1 MTCGEG
7 STPLS
12 DRYHLPV
19 MPEEVI
25 ENLRPAAGETV
36 VDATVGG
43 GGHAALIL
51 REIAASGTLIGI
63 DRDEDAIAEAERVL
77 GPKDENVLLVHGRMS
92 EIGEILNRAGV
103 DGADC
108 ILADLGV
115 SSFQFDHGA
124 RGFSIRNDGP
134 LDMRMDRSEGTSA
147 RDLIRESDAEDLER
161 IFREY
166 GEERHSRRIARSLAR
181 RDIATTVELASAVE
195 LAIPRARGRQRI
207 HPATRVFQAL
217 RIAVNDE
224 LGEVA
229 RFVEAAPR
237 LLRPGGRLVIVSYHS
252 LEDRIVK
259 KAFRDLASGE
269 EFSLPRRKAL
279 KPSAAEVERNPRAR
293 SAKLRALV
301 RRTG

>member
-1 MTCGEG
+1 MTRDEG
-7 STPLS
+7 SARR

-25 ENLRPAAGETV
+25 ENLRPVPGDTV

-51 REIAASGTLIGI
+51 REIAPSGTLIGI
-63 DRDEDAIAEAERVL
+63 DRDEDAIAEAGRAL
-77 GPKDENVLLVHGRMS
+77 GSHGSSVSLVRGRMG
-92 EIGEILNRAGV
+92 EVREILARMKV

-108 ILADLGV
+108 MLADFGV
-115 SSFQFDHGA
+115 SSFQFDSGG

-134 LDMRMDRSEGTSA
+134 LDMRMDRSEGQNA
-147 RDLIRESDAEDLER
+147 RDLIREIDAEELER

-166 GEERHSRRIARSLAR
+166 GEERRSRRIARALAGK
-181 RDIATTVELASAVE
+181 DIATTGELASAVE
-195 LAIPRARGRQRI
+195 LAVPRFRGRQRI

-229 RFVEAAPR
+229 RFVDAAPA
-237 LLRPGGRLVIVSYHS
+237 LLRPGGRLVIISYHS

-259 KAFRDLASGE
+259 RAFRELASRE
-269 EFSLPRRKAL
+269 EFMLPRRKAV
-279 KPSAAEVERNPRAR
+279 KPSEAEVEKNPRAR

-301 RRTG
+301 RSAE

>member
-1 MTCGEG
+1 
-7 STPLS
+7 
-12 DRYHLPV
+12 

-25 ENLRPAAGETV
+25 ENLRPAPGETV

-43 GGHAALIL
+43 GGHAALVL
-51 REIAASGTLIGI
+51 REIAPSGTLIGI
-63 DRDEDAIAEAERVL
+63 DRDEDAIAEAGKKLDSKGGRIS
-77 GPKDENVLLVHGRMS
+77 LVHGRMS
-92 EIGEILNRAGV
+92 EIGEILVRAGL

-115 SSFQFDHGA
+115 SSFQFDSGP

-134 LDMRMDRSEGTSA
+134 LDMRMDRSEGMSA
-147 RDLIRESDAEDLER
+147 KELIRESDAEDLER

-166 GEERHSRRIARSLAR
+166 GEERHSRRIARALAR
-181 RDIATTVELASAVE
+181 RDIATTGELASAVE

-224 LGEVA
+224 LAEVS
-229 RFVEAAPR
+229 RFVDVAPE
-237 LLRPGGRLVIVSYHS
+237 LLRPGGRLVIISYHS

-259 KAFRDLASGE
+259 RAFREHAAGN
-269 EFSLPRRKAL
+269 EFELPRRKAL
-279 KPSAAEVERNPRAR
+279 KPSEAEVERNPRAR
-293 SAKLRALV
+293 SAKLRVLV
-301 RRTG
+301 RRAA